1 MTTYKKSGVDIK
13 LSDKFTE
20 FLEKKSKAIGGFAG
34 LLPISETGEKPR
46 PLELKKGVVLFTL
59 MVKEPGVRADQFL
72 LTNDAEKRPA
82 GAYKPS
88 PNALVEDAKP
98 AK

>member
-34 LLPISETGEKPR
+34 LLPIKETGNEYSLVASTDGVGTK
-46 PLELKKGVVLFTL
+46 LKL
-59 MVKEPGVRADQFL
+59 AFL
-72 LTNDAEKRPA
+72 LD
-82 GAYKPS
+82 
-88 PNALVEDAKP
+88 
-98 AK
+98 